1 MKRIFLLSLLLMIIT
16 ACSSGE
22 IIADKKYPEKQIP
35 EQVRSPIYEA
45 LRAYPELKGVKIK
58 FEFKDNLGMHFMQAQ
73 PVPSTVLNSPEER
86 TYVIKMTPKMV
97 ISEDQVIPIEKMPRE
112 VLVGWFAHELGHIKD
127 YTDEGPLDMIWFG
140 IRYYLSSDFKIAAER
155 QADIFAIEAGFSEE
169 IIATKNF
176 ILNNSALPEEYISK
190 IESLYLSPAN
200 VLDIVDE
207 LAEEDSEEEMS
218 EELEEVSN
226 ES

>member
-1 MKRIFLLSLLLMIIT
+1 MKRIFLFSLLLMIIT

-22 IIADKKYPEKQIP
+22 MLADKKYPQKHIP
-35 EQVRSPIYEA
+35 EAVKAPVYEA
-45 LRAYPELKGVKIK
+45 LKAYPELRGVKID
-58 FEFKDNLGMHFMQAQ
+58 FVFKEDLGMHFMQAQ
-73 PVPSTVLNSPEER
+73 PVPATVFKSPEER
-86 TYVIKMTPKMV
+86 SYIVKMTPQMV
-97 ISEDQVIPIEKMPRE
+97 ITDEQVVPISDMPRK

-127 YTDEGPLDMIWFG
+127 YMDEGTLEIMWFG
-140 IRYYLSSDFKIAAER
+140 IKYYLSSEFKISAER

-176 ILNNSALPEEYISK
+176 ILNNTALPEEYISK
-190 IESLYLSPAN
+190 IERLYLSPAN
-200 VLDIVDE
+200 VLEIVDE

-218 EELEEVSN
+218 EELKEVSN